1 MEVAQASKQPWFG
14 LVNKAPFTESGWRAG
29 KCSASTGA
37 LYFLQRVHPVFLDK
51 HLSPHGVIPWEL
63 NQEIL

>member
-14 LVNKAPFTESGWRAG
+14 LGNKAPFTESGQRPG
-29 KCSASTGA
+29 KCTVLSTE
-37 LYFLQRVHPVFLDK
+37 VHPVFLDS